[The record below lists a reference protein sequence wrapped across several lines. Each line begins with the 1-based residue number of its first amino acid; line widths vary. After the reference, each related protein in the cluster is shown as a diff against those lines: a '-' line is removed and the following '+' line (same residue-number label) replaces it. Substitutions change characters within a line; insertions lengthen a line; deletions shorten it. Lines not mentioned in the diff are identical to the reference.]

1 MTFRPRGP
9 KTSAQLTSKSRKAT
23 TAFLGLEL
31 DPDRNGQV
39 EGERLISTADS
50 AGEIWVIPTNEE
62 RIIAQDTHRIAG
74 QKESG

>member
-31 DPDRNGQV
+31 DAGAKLEAPSPRLKLRMEVYGDSISVGLGCDRKRV
-39 EGERLISTADS
+39 K
-50 AGEIWVIPTNEE
+50 EE
-62 RIIAQDTHRIAG
+62 DVTI
-74 QKESG
+74 